1 MIGNQRVT
9 WTAFVI
15 LATFFFFKF
24 LSSSE
29 SNNKS
34 WDQLTFQGSLPNFSR
49 TCLDILLLINL
60 NSDNKLL
67 QGPFTLCVANNT
79 LVIFSEIS
87 PLYFAFAPAN
97 KKWPLIE
104 FSWFHLPRETNN
116 LPPLR
121 LSSLSSSYIIYLI
134 PSFSLLFFTSIHLS
148 SIAGIDSRNLHLV

>member
-1 MIGNQRVT
+1 MTLMVSDWQSESDLDSIRNSCDV
-9 WTAFVI
+9 
-15 LATFFFFKF
+15 FFFKF

-121 LSSLSSSYIIYLI
+121 LSSLSSSRNNISLYIVYF
-134 PSFSLLFFTSIHLS
+134 FSHPIISLALL
-148 SIAGIDSRNLHLV
+148 V